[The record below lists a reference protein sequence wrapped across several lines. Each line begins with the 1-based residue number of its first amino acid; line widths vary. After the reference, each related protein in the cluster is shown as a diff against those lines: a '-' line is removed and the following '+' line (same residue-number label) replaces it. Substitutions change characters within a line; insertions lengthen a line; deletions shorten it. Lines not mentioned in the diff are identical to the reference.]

1 MVVGFWSSV
10 VPEVVGQF
18 GDGKYYSERYKRQ
31 KLSEHLEGPI
41 MRWRSR
47 ASITTTSSRKLK
59 WRMKY
64 WRFNIQEIVCSS
76 LMMVLAHLD
85 LFLHR
90 HLEQRPRCSTLRKVF
105 IWFPVNMVKNDHFDQ
120 KWLSWSK
127 ITVLVKITVRVKNY
141 CLVQKSLFESKMNVS
156 VKNNCLGQKWPCRSK
171 MIISAKNNQFSQK

>member
-31 KLSEHLEGPI
+31 KLSEHLEDPI

-47 ASITTTSSRKLK
+47 ASITATSSRKLK

-64 WRFNIQEIVCSS
+64 WRFNIREIVCSS

-105 IWFPVNMVKNDHFDQ
+105 IRFSVNMVINDCLSQKWLSRPKMTVLVRINYFDQ
-120 KWLSWSK
+120 KWS
-127 ITVLVKITVRVKNY
+127 
-141 CLVQKSLFESKMNVS
+141 F
-156 VKNNCLGQKWPCRSK
+156 RSK
-171 MIISAKNNQFSQK
+171 MIISVKNDFFGLKWLFRSKMAVLVQPFG